1 MILSIDVGSTGIRAI
16 LVNPEGCIVASEY
29 KRIKQFF
36 PRLGWLEHDL
46 NDIWTQCL
54 AVCGAIAAVA
64 PSDISLIK
72 GIAITTQ
79 RNTLAVWDRQSGEP
93 ILPAISWSDNRTRDL
108 CRIFGERDVSGL
120 FRKRAGRE
128 LTTTSI
134 GLKLRWRM
142 DADPGLKE
150 RFLSQT
156 TLWGTLDTWL
166 VWKLTG
172 GAVWAT
178 DYSNAATTS
187 IYDLVD
193 RQWSDPLMEMLDL
206 PAIPMPDVRPTMGD
220 YGETSQNILGRSIPI
235 ACVVGDQYASLFGQG
250 CVVPGMA
257 KCTLGTGGFCIA
269 NIGHKPLPSIEG
281 ITTRICWHLGGKTT
295 YGFEGVVLHVGTL
308 LEWLCNKMGFVRT
321 LAQTSR
327 VGADVE
333 SRGVYIVPAFSG
345 LASPCW
351 DPDAKAM
358 IVGLSLDTGPAQLVR
373 AGLEAVAFQVQ
384 DMMGV
389 MQNCLAGQEIKLR
402 LDGNVAMNDTLM
414 QIVADQLQTQVER
427 SSSSEYRSALGA
439 AFLAGL
445 HTGQWPNLDA
455 LTTMWNPD
463 HVFYP
468 IKDQRETRQLYRGW
482 QDAVKRSR
490 GHSTV

>member
-1 MILSIDVGSTGIRAI
+1 MGSSCAFSCSKFLDTARALTPLKRPKKARVYQNKNLSRPCRWAKLIRQHELTLFLMILSIDVGSTGIRAI
-16 LVNPEGCIVASEY
+16 LVNPEGGIVASEY

-46 NDIWTQCL
+46 NDIWAQCL
-54 AVCGAIAAVA
+54 AVCGAIVAVA

-108 CRIFGERDVSGL
+108 CRILGEKDVSGL

-134 GLKLRWRM
+134 GLRLCWIL
-142 DADPGLKE
+142 DTDTGLKE
-150 RFLSQT
+150 RLLSQT

-220 YGETSQNILGRSIPI
+220 YGETSKNIFGRSIPI

-257 KCTLGTGGFCIA
+257 KCTLGTGGFCIV
-269 NIGHKPLPSIEG
+269 NIGHKPLDSIEG
-281 ITTRICWHLGGKTT
+281 ITTRICWHFGENTT
-295 YGFEGVVLHVGTL
+295 YGFEGVVLHIGTL
-308 LEWLCNKMGFVRT
+308 LDWLCNKMRFVRT

-327 VGADVE
+327 VGAGEE

-351 DPDAKAM
+351 DPDAKA
-358 IVGLSLDTGPAQLVR
+358 IISG
-373 AGLEAVAFQVQ
+373 
-384 DMMGV
+384 
-389 MQNCLAGQEIKLR
+389 
-402 LDGNVAMNDTLM
+402 
-414 QIVADQLQTQVER
+414 
-427 SSSSEYRSALGA
+427 
-439 AFLAGL
+439 AFLRHRPSAIGARWIGSSGFPSAGHNGGHAKL
-445 HTGQWPNLDA
+445 LRSRNQIA
-455 LTTMWNPD
+455 
-463 HVFYP
+463 F
-468 IKDQRETRQLYRGW
+468 GW
-482 QDAVKRSR
+482 QRR
-490 GHSTV
+490 HE

>member
-16 LVNPEGCIVASEY
+16 LVNPEGCIAASEY

-108 CRIFGERDVSGL
+108 CRIFGERDISGL
-120 FRKRAGRE
+120 FRRRAGRE

-134 GLKLRWRM
+134 GLKLRWLM

-308 LEWLCNKMGFVRT
+308 LEWLCNKLR
-321 LAQTSR
+321 LAESVEQSSKMAA
-327 VGADVE
+327 GAE
-333 SRGVYIVPAFSG
+333 SRGLYIVPAFSG
-345 LASPCW
+345 LGSPFW
-351 DPDAKAM
+351 DSSAKA
-358 IVGLSLDTGPAQLVR
+358 ILVGASLDTGPAELIR
-373 AGLEAVAFQVQ
+373 AGLEAIAFRIQ
-384 DMMGV
+384 DIVEAMKKSV
-389 MQNCLAGQEIKLR
+389 SMQRLR
-402 LDGNVAMNDTLM
+402 IRFDGNVSMNNTLM
-414 QIVADQLQTQVER
+414 QIVADQLQCEVER
-427 SSSSEYRSALGA
+427 SSSFEYRSALGA

-445 HTGQWPNLDA
+445 HAGIWQDIDEIA
-455 LTTMWNPD
+455 TMWSPGR
-463 HVFYP
+463 VFYP
-468 IKDQRETRQLYRGW
+468 QKDASETRELYNGW
-482 QDAVKRSR
+482 LDAVMRSR
-490 GHSTV
+490 GRFIS